1 MYEKSKIFNSFGYL
15 KLVILCF
22 YLNSAP
28 GYCQIWGDPHYMTFD
43 EVKYNFQG
51 DCDYTLVRDCLNSS
65 LFHLWSNN
73 ELRRPSDRVSYLREV
88 VFEQNGNTYILMKDL
103 KVKVNGIDVSHN
115 LPYADQGVLIY
126 RDVTNVVSKIILL
139 DK

>member
-1 MYEKSKIFNSFGYL
+1 MHLSLLSFKHL
-15 KLVILCF
+15 
-22 YLNSAP
+22 

-88 VFEQNGNTYILMKDL
+88 VFELNGNTYTPHQG
-103 KVKVNGIDVSHN
+103 V
-115 LPYADQGVLIY
+115 PDQGQ
-126 RDVTNVVSKIILL
+126 RH
-139 DK
+139 